1 MLIYADA
8 DTDAFVYGGGEGT
21 GEEDALRACAHG
33 LCLLIIIK
41 ESQQNLIFINKSP
54 KNTILGWIFEKNI

>member
-8 DTDAFVYGGGEGT
+8 DTDAFMYGCREGT

-41 ESQQNLIFINKSP
+41 ESQQKPYFH
-54 KNTILGWIFEKNI
+54 

>member
-8 DTDAFVYGGGEGT
+8 DTDAFIYGGGEGT

-54 KNTILGWIFEKNI
+54 KPTILG